1 MDDDRYQCLQMLRLL
16 QPQHGMELF
25 EFLAVLCGKQ
35 IFPKPF
41 EGRFF
46 WSEDLAEFAAV
57 VPVYQ
62 LDQVGRPQLVGDRL
76 FCFFVRNWPNYFA
89 QGCISQ

>member
-35 IFPKPF
+35 FFPKPF
-41 EGRFF
+41 EGR
-46 WSEDLAEFAAV
+46 SVCIEDLAERAAV
-57 VPVYQ
+57 GPVYQ
-62 LDQVGRPQLVGDRL
+62 PDQVGRAKVVGDRL
-76 FCFFVRNWPNYFA
+76 FCFFMRNWPNYFV